1 MYKVLFYP
9 RILRINRLQCRH
21 QRRIVVKKSPPLIP
35 IKLASPYFIPIRNLS
50 KYFNS
55 LIWRGEGREDA
66 NLLDA
71 ELFPDLFEIF
81 SLIGDIGPIA
91 TMKMTRFG
99 EPMHLPWILRVYRL
113 QCFRQGPVVVPQSL
127 AAFILLRHL
136 LSTHFIPI
144 SELVE
149 KKRSGESLL

>member
-1 MYKVLFYP
+1 ML
-9 RILRINRLQCRH
+9 
-21 QRRIVVKKSPPLIP
+21 KKSPPMIP
-35 IKLASPYFIPIRNLS
+35 IKLDSSHFIPIRHLS
-50 KYFNS
+50 QPDNKYCIGLGVGGNE
-55 LIWRGEGREDA
+55 RTA

-71 ELFPDLFEIF
+71 EIFPDLFEIF